1 MSEYRD
7 SRGIVHS
14 SEYSRD
20 RSETEYARELKEHRE
35 RKEALLEK
43 QVKLASAQAVLN
55 VTKAKAEEEHRNK
68 MAKLASEK
76 NRILAK
82 EAEESKS
89 ERNREREH
97 RELLAEEERTHR
109 QLMMDI
115 AYFEKSSDL
124 DKIIF
129 LLPRL
134 RSNLI
139 DLVSNKFVKTYT
151 TDRIGKEGEML
162 FPEQR
167 LRLDNLNN
175 EIADHYHRM
184 EILNKDFDPVIHK
197 PIKPTLP
204 DASGTFS
211 KIASQ
216 VKDQEEEIA
225 TISGPIGMLRWYLR
239 NFWIAI
245 ILIGIIAS
253 MLEAHTS
260 PGGIALNIFIVL
272 FVSISGLFGYRSFY
286 LRKRR
291 LLLDSLRSALAV
303 ENKLI
308 NEKTESYNR
317 ALQEYEKEI
326 QNYNNQIAKR
336 EQRIQA
342 DTFELRSTLERLDLS
357 RSSFISEMQK
367 GLRSELR
374 GSVNYESIWSEILS
388 ESHTYLLKFPTLC
401 RLGSAPAF
409 EAKLVDQLGL
419 DEIRTKVITK
429 IEAEIRTFC
438 GGLVLNISKY

>member
-1 MSEYRD
+1 MVLGWSNGENIVIT
-7 SRGIVHS
+7 GIL
-14 SEYSRD
+14 D
-20 RSETEYARELKEHRE
+20 RIAKLESKV
-35 RKEALLEK
+35 KLLESENETQK
-43 QVKLASAQAVLN
+43 
-55 VTKAKAEEEHRNK
+55 EEI
-68 MAKLASEK
+68 S
-76 NRILAK
+76 
-82 EAEESKS
+82 
-89 ERNREREH
+89 
-97 RELLAEEERTHR
+97 
-109 QLMMDI
+109 
-115 AYFEKSSDL
+115 
-124 DKIIF
+124 
-129 LLPRL
+129 RL
-134 RSNLI
+134 RNNLI

-175 EIADHYHRM
+175 EIADHYHRI

-239 NFWIAI
+239 NYWIAI
-245 ILIGIIAS
+245 ILVGIIAS

-260 PGGIALNIFIVL
+260 PGGIGLNIFIGH

-317 ALQEYEKEI
+317 ALQEY
-326 QNYNNQIAKR
+326 
-336 EQRIQA
+336 
-342 DTFELRSTLERLDLS
+342 
-357 RSSFISEMQK
+357 
-367 GLRSELR
+367 
-374 GSVNYESIWSEILS
+374 
-388 ESHTYLLKFPTLC
+388 
-401 RLGSAPAF
+401 
-409 EAKLVDQLGL
+409 
-419 DEIRTKVITK
+419 
-429 IEAEIRTFC
+429 
-438 GGLVLNISKY
+438 